1 MEGGET
7 GRNDAR
13 QGEEDT
19 WVCFIDAVAP
29 PVQSTA
35 STAPQQQQHSHT
47 YIPSNRCSSRSSKH
61 SFLFPATAIAWARLW
76 GLNHAAAV
84 ATVAL
89 RAAVRDGAVGYTG
102 I

>member
-1 MEGGET
+1 MEWRMEGGET

-13 QGEEDT
+13 QGEEEDT

-35 STAPQQQQHSHT
+35 STAPQQQQQQHSHIFT
-47 YIPSNRCSSRSSKH
+47 YIH
-61 SFLFPATAIAWARLW
+61 SQQPPFLFPATAIAWARLW
-76 GLNHAAAV
+76 GLDHAAVV
-84 ATVAL
+84 ATVAH
-89 RAAVRDGAVGYTG
+89 GAVGYTG